1 MKMLIIQISYNLKT
15 FLRNV
20 SETVQMVSFYVSAMF
35 LENVSATHAYQTKCF
50 WIVSKTSSGLT
61 GREDSTSSATEAVYS
76 SDLVLPY
83 QFPLAPDPQNQ
94 FYEDLMNSM
103 SGFRPVPARHNTLLA
118 TNLPEHVPISLSSCQ
133 IVFIWKDSHVS
144 PLSLLYEGPYK
155 VLTCSG
161 RTFRLQIGR
170 VEVVSQRLK
179 PGFTADEETP
189 AVSESVIFNLI
200 PLIIG
205 S

>member
-1 MKMLIIQISYNLKT
+1 MLKKIQKSCDFPQNNT
-15 FLRNV
+15 FFSPYRVRRFSTGFGDCFCRV
-20 SETVQMVSFYVSAMF
+20 SETFPS
-35 LENVSATHAYQTKCF
+35 L
-50 WIVSKTSSGLT
+50 
-61 GREDSTSSATEAVYS
+61 ATEAVYS

-103 SGFRPVPARHNTLLA
+103 SGFCPVPARHNTLLA